1 MEKNNDMVENF
12 TKISQKMEN
21 KLLQNEKL
29 GFFIF
34 KRSVLSYKFLLLYKG
49 KYKKIFSAELIFEKF
64 SPSKQKI

>member
-1 MEKNNDMVENF
+1 MKKNNDMVENF
-12 TKISQKMEN
+12 TK
-21 KLLQNEKL
+21 NEIL